1 MAQPV
6 AQCPRCRQTMVANV
20 QQIFD
25 LARDPQAKQ
34 KLLSGQFNTAVCSS
48 CGYASPLGTPLVYH
62 DPEKQLFLTYY
73 PAELNTPLP
82 EQERILGQLIRS
94 VVDALPAEKRG
105 GYLFQPRSMYSYDT
119 LLDTI
124 LEADGITKE
133 MIQAEE
139 RKISLLRQLL
149 SADDNA
155 VPGIIDQD
163 LTPYDDGF
171 FALLANV
178 QGNAE
183 ATGNEALIQ
192 KAQLIQNELLEKT
205 EYGRELKIRAE
216 STRKAIADLQA
227 LGENLNRDTLLDL
240 VAGSQDDAYLHTIV
254 GLARNGMDYRFFE
267 TLTAKI
273 DAAAGAEKDRLS
285 EIREKTLAAVREI
298 DASIQEQKKLR
309 KQALEA
315 ILKADHTDQ
324 AVEQYARAIDDAFL
338 EVAGEELEN
347 ARKEMNYERSGK
359 IQALID
365 KVQEMMKV
373 PPELEF
379 LQSLMKIED
388 ISELTAAIENNRDA
402 VTDDFKEMLET
413 VIENISGA
421 PDTDPKL
428 LERLKTIRTVLA
440 A

>member
-1 MAQPV
+1 
-6 AQCPRCRQTMVANV
+6 
-20 QQIFD
+20 
-25 LARDPQAKQ
+25 
-34 KLLSGQFNTAVCSS
+34 
-48 CGYASPLGTPLVYH
+48 
-62 DPEKQLFLTYY
+62 
-73 PAELNTPLP
+73 
-82 EQERILGQLIRS
+82 
-94 VVDALPAEKRG
+94 
-105 GYLFQPRSMYSYDT
+105 
-119 LLDTI
+119 
-124 LEADGITKE
+124 
-133 MIQAEE
+133 
-139 RKISLLRQLL
+139 
-149 SADDNA
+149 
-155 VPGIIDQD
+155 
-163 LTPYDDGF
+163 
-171 FALLANV
+171 
-178 QGNAE
+178 
-183 ATGNEALIQ
+183 
-192 KAQLIQNELLEKT
+192 
-205 EYGRELKIRAE
+205 LKIRAE

-227 LGENLNRDTLLDL
+227 LGENLNRNTLLDL

-365 KVQEMMKV
+365 KVEEMMKV